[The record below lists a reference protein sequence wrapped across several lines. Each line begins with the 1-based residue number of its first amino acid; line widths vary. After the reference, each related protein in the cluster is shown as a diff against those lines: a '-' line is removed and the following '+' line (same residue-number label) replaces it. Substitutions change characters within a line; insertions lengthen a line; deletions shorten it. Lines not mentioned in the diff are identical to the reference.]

1 MFFTMGVLLKT
12 NNMKISQVIEKLQGF
27 QTIKGDLQ
35 VRIIIDE
42 NDVSIDAMAF
52 VTDNRTLYIRPW
64 STKKI

>member
-1 MFFTMGVLLKT
+1 
-12 NNMKISQVIEKLQGF
+12 MKISQVIEKLQGF